1 MLAPRMMCAVLSAA
15 CDALGAEGAAVADLL
30 EIGADAAMLHEVGQ
44 GAPGLR
50 GMIST
55 LLEDEQDRPET
66 TRLPDGRPVLACPA
80 CTRFGERT
88 GVAFW
93 RAAGSRGWDDDDR
106 MLASSVTAIVRIVLE
121 HEGIQRE
128 MARQARTDPLTGLLN
143 RRAFLDELTRR
154 IDRLD
159 REGLPGT
166 LVFIDVDNF
175 KPLNDRFGHDV
186 GDAALTAIATLLRN
200 LVRPADLVARL
211 GGDEFALWLDGA
223 DELTAAERA
232 EWLRLEAPAAL
243 AETLRSAPI
252 SLSVGIASRQA
263 GSGEL
268 MDEVIRRADQAMYEV
283 KRSGRGHWRV
293 SQPESVP

>member
-1 MLAPRMMCAVLSAA
+1 LLDPCRHIAPIESSLGRSVNTKSRN
-15 CDALGAEGAAVADLL
+15 AL
-30 EIGADAAMLHEVGQ
+30 H
-44 GAPGLR
+44 PLR
-50 GMIST
+50 S
-55 LLEDEQDRPET
+55 
-66 TRLPDGRPVLACPA
+66 DGRLC
-80 CTRFGERT
+80 
-88 GVAFW
+88 
-93 RAAGSRGWDDDDR
+93 
-106 MLASSVTAIVRIVLE
+106 
-121 HEGIQRE
+121 
-128 MARQARTDPLTGLLN
+128 N
-143 RRAFLDELTRR
+143 RL
-154 IDRLD
+154 
-159 REGLPGT
+159 
-166 LVFIDVDNF
+166 
-175 KPLNDRFGHDV
+175 LNDRFGHDV